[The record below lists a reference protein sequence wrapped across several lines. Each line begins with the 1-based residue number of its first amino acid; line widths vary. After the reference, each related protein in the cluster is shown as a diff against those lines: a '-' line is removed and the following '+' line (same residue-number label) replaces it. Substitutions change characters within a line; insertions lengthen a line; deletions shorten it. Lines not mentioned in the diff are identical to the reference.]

1 MPSRLLAGEQVRRNF
16 GKIPK
21 IIAFPNLV
29 EMQKESYA
37 RFLQKDVP
45 PEKRRTE
52 GLQGV
57 RLLWSL
63 CPIALEKSSM
73 TSPNAPTR
81 R

>member
-37 RFLQKDVP
+37 RSKVFREPSRVS
-45 PEKRRTE
+45 
-52 GLQGV
+52 
-57 RLLWSL
+57 SL
-63 CPIALEKSSM
+63 
-73 TSPNAPTR
+73 
-81 R
+81 